1 MFNVVLGVLCECTS
15 DILLRITEVVLTLYI
30 MSLFTDAVYVV
41 FLGGFAVRGYGSQS
55 R

>member
-1 MFNVVLGVLCECTS
+1 MFNVGLGLLCECTS
-15 DILLRITEVVLTLYI
+15 DILLRISEVVVTSYI
-30 MSLFTDAVYVV
+30 MSLYTDAVYVV

>member
-1 MFNVVLGVLCECTS
+1 MFNVVLGVLCECTT
-15 DILLRITEVVLTLYI
+15 DILLRTSEVVLTSYI
-30 MSLFTDAVYVV
+30 MYLYTDAVYVV